1 MENDPIKSENV
12 NKDFLANM
20 IPHHQGAVV
29 ASEQILKITKDV
41 DIIKIARDIIKEQ
54 NREIAKMQKL
64 LKGME

>member
-1 MENDPIKSENV
+1 
-12 NKDFLANM
+12 M